1 MSWKNKRGLNVGFH
15 WYYFYLFLHH
25 FIPSQTLTSFT
36 IEYDFLHLVCH
47 TLFMACQ
54 GSTSSQFNHSKHC
67 TMRKACR
74 ISVDN
79 PFSIKLN
86 GQKQKFF
93 RNFPYALNGW
103 FLAEITLAN
112 NFKKFSFV
120 TIFNILQSSL
130 KKIWILISFP
140 MLGQGKY
147 VLSYFSPMLDFKW
160 DTLHNLLPFVQFKKR
175 EKHPCRSATFSK
187 VEIKVTILRGSFH
200 VF

>member
-1 MSWKNKRGLNVGFH
+1 MVRNK
-15 WYYFYLFLHH
+15 
-25 FIPSQTLTSFT
+25 SFS
-36 IEYDFLHLVCH
+36 E
-47 TLFMACQ
+47 
-54 GSTSSQFNHSKHC
+54 
-67 TMRKACR
+67 
-74 ISVDN
+74 
-79 PFSIKLN
+79 
-86 GQKQKFF
+86 
-93 RNFPYALNGW
+93 NFPYALNGW

-147 VLSYFSPMLDFKW
+147 VLSYFSPMLDVKW
-160 DTLHNLLPFVQFKKR
+160 DTLHDLLPFVQFKKR

-200 VF
+200 VFWIVQMVPNRITNITQSCDLQWKMPGLVYLFG